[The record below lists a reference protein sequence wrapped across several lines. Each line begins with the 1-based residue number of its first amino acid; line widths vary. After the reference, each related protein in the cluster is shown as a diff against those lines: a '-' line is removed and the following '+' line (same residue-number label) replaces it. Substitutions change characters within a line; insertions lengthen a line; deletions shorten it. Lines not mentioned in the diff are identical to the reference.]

1 MPATLPRLDVN
12 LQELER
18 RLDHAPEVPLTP
30 VECQTLK
37 AVVHTFAD
45 VLRLLDEQDTTI
57 ARLREWLGRSHTEK
71 TRHVLQQAGL
81 VIPARARRATSELPG
96 AAAAPGHGR
105 YGAAA
110 YTGAR
115 TIRIP
120 HPTLRP
126 GDRCPL
132 CLRGKVYAQDEP
144 GVLVRVVGQVP
155 LGATVYTPDK
165 LRCNLCG
172 EIFTASPP
180 TDVGPAKYE
189 VTAIAMIALLK
200 YGTGVPFKR
209 LAQLQDSLGVPLP
222 PATQWEL
229 LKHTAVLLQP
239 VLDELIYQAA
249 QGDVLHN
256 DDTAMKVLA
265 LRQAEPRDEAPGT
278 PRTGT
283 FTSGIV
289 ATAAGHKIALF
300 FTGPKHAGENL
311 AAVLAHR
318 AVELGPPIQMCD
330 ALTRNLP
337 KPLSVLLANCL
348 AHGRRQFVAVAPNF
362 PTECRHVLEA
372 LGDVYRVDAL
382 ARAQALSP
390 DERLRMHQIHSGPVM
405 TALQAWLTVQL
416 DEKHVEPNSGLG
428 KAITYLLKHWDALTL
443 FLRQP
448 GAPLDNNIVERAL
461 KKAILHRKNALF
473 YRTQN
478 GARVGDLF
486 MALIHTC
493 ELCGANPFEY
503 LTELQRHAAEL
514 ATNPGKWLPWTYRE
528 TLTRAGCE
536 HGPAP

>member
-1 MPATLPRLDVN
+1 MTMRRRVDVNLDELDQIMDRSTRAPLSESEGQKLKTALHAMAERLLPKRNTEKTSAVLPPDAAPAGKPEAGESAPVGHGRNGAAAFTGANRVPIAHATLHAGDQCPECRQGKVYRQKEPATLVRFVG
-12 LQELER
+12 
-18 RLDHAPEVPLTP
+18 HAPLE
-30 VECQTLK
+30 
-37 AVVHTFAD
+37 
-45 VLRLLDEQDTTI
+45 
-57 ARLREWLGRSHTEK
+57 
-71 TRHVLQQAGL
+71 
-81 VIPARARRATSELPG
+81 
-96 AAAAPGHGR
+96 
-105 YGAAA
+105 
-110 YTGAR
+110 
-115 TIRIP
+115 
-120 HPTLRP
+120 
-126 GDRCPL
+126 
-132 CLRGKVYAQDEP
+132 
-144 GVLVRVVGQVP
+144 
-155 LGATVYTPDK
+155 ATVFEMER
-165 LRCNLCG
+165 LRCNACG
-172 EIFTASPP
+172 EVFTAAEPEAA
-180 TDVGPAKYE
+180 GPAKYDE
-189 VTAIAMIALLK
+189 TAVAMIALLK

-278 PRTGT
+278 SRTGT